1 MWIFFGIL
9 AAFFFAL
16 EDICVKTLIDD
27 GLSVYEVIA
36 FSFVFAGILST
47 GYLFYLS
54 NCNKLKLP
62 GVFWKKNTKWI
73 IIFTVVAFFLG
84 TVSYFTGLNTTPNP
98 GYTAALASLSIL
110 LLYFY
115 SIRNFN
121 SKFDKIALIGV
132 ILMIIGAYLITS
144 YSED

>member
-1 MWIFFGIL
+1 M
-9 AAFFFAL
+9 
-16 EDICVKTLIDD
+16 KTLIDD
-27 GLSVYEVIA
+27 GLSVYEVIS

-54 NCNKLKLP
+54 KCNKLKLP
-62 GVFWKKNTKWI
+62 GVFWKKNIKWI
-73 IIFTVVAFFLG
+73 ILFTVVAFFSG